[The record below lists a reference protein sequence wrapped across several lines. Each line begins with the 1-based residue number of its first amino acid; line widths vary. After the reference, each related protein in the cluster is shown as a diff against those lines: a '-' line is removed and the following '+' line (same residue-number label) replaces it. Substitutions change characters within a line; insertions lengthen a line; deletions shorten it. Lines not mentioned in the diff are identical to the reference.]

1 AISPGHRRIGPALVD
16 VDQSLRVPPG
26 HHLAEFPPPLLDF
39 RTVLLGGARDLL
51 LARQPELAQGAG
63 DGHGA
68 ARGAEVPAAFLER
81 GIGLLS
87 DQLPEAIPVLW
98 PERRGGPP
106 AMRPG
111 LDRAGGE

>member
-1 AISPGHRRIGPALVD
+1 
-16 VDQSLRVPPG
+16 
-26 HHLAEFPPPLLDF
+26 
-39 RTVLLGGARDLL
+39 
-51 LARQPELAQGAG
+51 G

-87 DQLPEAIPVLW
+87 DQLPEAIPILW

-106 AMRPG
+106 AMGPG
-111 LDRAGGE
+111 LDRAGGAVEMQQPGDEGDADQEPTSDLAQGPVTALDRLEDPLPEILRIGCHRSPPLRSSFALLRGGV